1 MHKRKRDM
9 ILRLKQVVS
18 PNITMMKIDNDK
30 HFWRGVTKKYL
41 EVLGISNNDIDEIL
55 EEIHKR
61 DNVDKKVGI
70 EGDVDGKY
78 LVNLDKSKDINR
90 D

>member
-1 MHKRKRDM
+1 MKRF
-9 ILRLKQVVS
+9 
-18 PNITMMKIDNDK
+18 DK
-30 HFWRGVTKKYL
+30 KDL
-41 EVLGISNNDIDEIL
+41 EVLGISNDDIDEIL

-61 DNVDKKVGI
+61 DNVDKNFCI

-78 LVNLDKSKDINR
+78 LVNLDTSMDINR